1 MRLFVT
7 FLFLCYSLASF
18 NQVQKKWLGH
28 YSGDLVIENIS
39 GSLQVYHMEL
49 IFQEL
54 SDTSF
59 QWTIIYGEDSLRQER
74 NYVLL
79 KIADNRFEI
88 DEANSIIL
96 SCNLIGN
103 QFISVFEVEN
113 NLIHVVY
120 PFSRNKVI
128 FDLTSSTSQYQT
140 GQTEPSDS
148 SEIPLVISFQTTTLQ
163 KAILKRQKRTI

>member
-7 FLFLCYSLASF
+7 SLLLSCSLASF
-18 NQVQKKWLGH
+18 NQFQKKWFGH
-28 YSGDLVIENIS
+28 YSGELVIENIS
-39 GSLQVYHMEL
+39 GSNQVYHMEL

-54 SDTSF
+54 SDTTF

-74 NYVLL
+74 NYLLL
-79 KIADNRFEI
+79 KIANNRFEI

-113 NLIHVVY
+113 NLIHVIY
-120 PFSRNKVI
+120 TFGRNNVI
-128 FDLTSSTSQYQT
+128 FDLSSSSNKYET

-148 SEIPLVISFQTTTLQ
+148 SEIPLVISYQTTTVQ
-163 KAILKRQKRTI
+163 KAILKRQK